1 MSTIPSRTVAVIGGG
16 AMGSAAAWQL
26 AVRGHRVVLF
36 EQYGL
41 GHTRGASHGS
51 SRIFRHAYPTRRYVS
66 LAARAA
72 RLWRQLERVDGQ
84 HFYARTGAVDHGD
97 PAALHALAQSLSEA
111 GLEHSLLRPS
121 AAALQWPGLRFDTM
135 VLHHAEAGRLHADLA
150 VAAMQRRA
158 SAEGAEIW
166 HNSPVTGLR
175 LNATGVRVLTASGSI
190 RFDQVVVAAGAWT
203 ADLLAAIP
211 AVVRE
216 LPPLRTTQEQPA
228 HFVPLETPVGWPSF
242 IHHPG
247 AEYQGPGIYGLGS
260 TDGIKIGEHGT
271 GPRVEPATRDFLPD
285 PAGIARL
292 RSYAAQWL
300 PGVDPSTANAT
311 TCLYTTTPDHNFV
324 IDRRG
329 PVTVAAGFSGHGF
342 KFAPAIGELIAGL
355 VSGSVDA
362 PELFALGSHRQ
373 PVSVG
378 GAADD

>member
-1 MSTIPSRTVAVIGGG
+1 
-16 AMGSAAAWQL
+16 MGSAAAWQL
-26 AVRGHRVVLF
+26 ALRGHRVVLF
-36 EQYGL
+36 EQYGP

-51 SRIFRHAYPTRRYVS
+51 SRIFRHASPTRRSV
-66 LAARAA
+66 AVAGRAA

-97 PAALHALAQSLSEA
+97 PATQHALAHALNEA

-121 AAALQWPGLRFDTM
+121 AAQLQWPGLRFDTM
-135 VLHHAEAGRLHADLA
+135 VLHHAEAGRLHADQA
-150 VAAMQRRA
+150 VAALQRRA

-175 LNATGVRVLTASGSI
+175 SHSAGVRVLNASGSL
-190 RFDQVVVAAGAWT
+190 RFDQVVVTAGAWT
-203 ADLLAAIP
+203 TELLAGVP
-211 AVVRE
+211 AVLRE
-216 LPPLRTTQEQPA
+216 LPELTTTQEQPA
-228 HFVPLETPVGWPSF
+228 HFLPLETPVGWPSF

-260 TDGIKIGEHGT
+260 ADGIKIGEHGT
-271 GPRVEPATRDFLPD
+271 GPKVEPATRDYLPD

-292 RSYAAQWL
+292 RAYAARWL
-300 PGVDPSTANAT
+300 PGVDPATASAT

-329 PVTVAAGFSGHGF
+329 PMTVAAGFSGHGF

-355 VSGSVDA
+355 VNGTTDA
-362 PELFALGSHRQ
+362 PELFALGGHRQ
-373 PVSVG
+373 PAVAG
-378 GAADD
+378 KAR